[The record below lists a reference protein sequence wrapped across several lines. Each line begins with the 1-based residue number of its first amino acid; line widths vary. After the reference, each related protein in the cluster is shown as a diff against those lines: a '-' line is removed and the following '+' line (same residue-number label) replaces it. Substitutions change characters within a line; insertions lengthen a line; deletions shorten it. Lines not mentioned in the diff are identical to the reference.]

1 MSLTTEIVLMWS
13 TVLIYAASTVLY
25 AIGTV
30 FVREKLINAGLVLA
44 STGLITQA
52 LAFAVRWT
60 RVGHAPFLGFYEVVS
75 AYAFATVATLVVVSW
90 RVPRLRALGV
100 VVMPLA
106 LLALG
111 ASMLADKTDELTSGT
126 LASWWLVVHVLF
138 AKLAYS
144 SFVLAFALAVVYLIR
159 SGKGQGVAG
168 GILEKLPSQSVVD
181 DLAFRTAGLGL
192 VFLSVM
198 IVAGAIWANQAWGR
212 YWGWDPIETWSLVTW
227 SVYAI
232 YLHLRLT
239 LGWTERRSAWVLV
252 AALPIVAFSFV
263 VVPIVYNSIH
273 GAYLQGMLNR

>member
-1 MSLTTEIVLMWS
+1 MSLTIEIVLMWS
-13 TVLIYAASTVLY
+13 TVLIYAASTVFY
-25 AIGTV
+25 AVGAV
-30 FVREKLINAGLVLA
+30 FIRERLMFVGLVLA
-44 STGLITQA
+44 SVGLITQA
-52 LAFAVRWT
+52 LAFAVRWA

-126 LASWWLVVHVLF
+126 LASWWLTVHVLF

-159 SGKGQGVAG
+159 SSKRHNGAG
-168 GILEKLPSQSVVD
+168 GILDRLPAQDVVD
-181 DLAFRTAGLGL
+181 DFAFRAAGLGL

-239 LGWTERRSAWVLV
+239 LGWVERRSAWVLV
-252 AALPIVAFSFV
+252 AALPVVAFSFV
-263 VVPIVYNSIH
+263 IVPVVYKSIH
-273 GAYLQGMLNR
+273 GAYLLGL